1 MTRHAK
7 PRQSGN
13 CTETDPGPSGLST
26 HATPSVGRVANPHL
40 VRLAQSLGQC
50 MAREAFAAAQTAAAA
65 AQTTGNSND

>member
-13 CTETDPGPSGLST
+13 GTETDPGPSGLST

-40 VRLAQSLGQC
+40 VRLAQSLGQRL
-50 MAREAFAAAQTAAAA
+50 AREAFAAAHAA

>member
-13 CTETDPGPSGLST
+13 GTETDPGPSGLST

-40 VRLAQSLGQC
+40 VRLAQSLGQRL
-50 MAREAFAAAQTAAAA
+50 AREAFAAAQATAAE
-65 AQTTGNSND
+65 TTGNSND